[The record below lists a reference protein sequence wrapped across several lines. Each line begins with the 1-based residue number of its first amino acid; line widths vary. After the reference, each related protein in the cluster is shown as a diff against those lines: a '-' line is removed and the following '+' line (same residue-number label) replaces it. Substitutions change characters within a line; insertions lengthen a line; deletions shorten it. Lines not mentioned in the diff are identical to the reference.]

1 MNQLKRYEDL
11 PFQKKL
17 FFVFGFSLV
26 FCIVVAVF
34 VLTDYCTRILVRN
47 NIDNLTVISQQAG
60 IDFNRRVSDTE
71 KQLFNNIT
79 MFQIPDSIAACD
91 ADKSDYKKREL
102 KYRLNQIVAAVLT
115 VVTLICGCILM
126 QYLTRKV
133 SRQINALLDTIQ
145 NAAKGEI
152 GIQAP
157 VYMND
162 DIGKIARRFNEM
174 SLQNKKLIEELVQ
187 AEAQKNSAKMEAV
200 DYKYRF
206 LHTQINPHFIYNSLE
221 TINAIAKVNHTP
233 EVSRIVQLI
242 GKYFRNITK
251 YSDHQ
256 FIALEKEFELLQC
269 FIDIYK
275 NIRGSNIEIRLD
287 YPQELKS
294 VEIPTMLLQP
304 IVENSFVHGMRGMDE
319 LFIVCLSAKGIRD
332 EQGKLSEM
340 ILSVEDNGIGMDE
353 EAVERLTKGKRTEP
367 DEKDRKKVFR
377 NIGVPNI
384 IERLKMLYGDRA
396 KLTVTSGENGT
407 TIQIR
412 LPADGEK
419 KEII

>member
-1 MNQLKRYEDL
+1 MIGITPISSIYHMRLK
-11 PFQKKL
+11 
-17 FFVFGFSLV
+17 V
-26 FCIVVAVF
+26 
-34 VLTDYCTRILVRN
+34 
-47 NIDNLTVISQQAG
+47 
-60 IDFNRRVSDTE
+60 
-71 KQLFNNIT
+71 
-79 MFQIPDSIAACD
+79 
-91 ADKSDYKKREL
+91 
-102 KYRLNQIVAAVLT
+102 QIVAAVLT

-133 SRQINALLDTIQ
+133 SRQINALSDTIQ

-275 NIRGSNIEIRLD
+275 NIRGSNIEIRLT
-287 YPQELKS
+287 
-294 VEIPTMLLQP
+294 IP
-304 IVENSFVHGMRGMDE
+304 
-319 LFIVCLSAKGIRD
+319 
-332 EQGKLSEM
+332 
-340 ILSVEDNGIGMDE
+340 
-353 EAVERLTKGKRTEP
+353 
-367 DEKDRKKVFR
+367 R
-377 NIGVPNI
+377 N
-384 IERLKMLYGDRA
+384 
-396 KLTVTSGENGT
+396 
-407 TIQIR
+407 
-412 LPADGEK
+412 
-419 KEII
+419 

>member
-1 MNQLKRYEDL
+1 MVPNLLRMGSTLY
-11 PFQKKL
+11 
-17 FFVFGFSLV
+17 SLR
-26 FCIVVAVF
+26 FITCSKIRCNFA
-34 VLTDYCTRILVRN
+34 RVR
-47 NIDNLTVISQQAG
+47 
-60 IDFNRRVSDTE
+60 
-71 KQLFNNIT
+71 
-79 MFQIPDSIAACD
+79 PC
-91 ADKSDYKKREL
+91 
-102 KYRLNQIVAAVLT
+102 
-115 VVTLICGCILM
+115 
-126 QYLTRKV
+126 
-133 SRQINALLDTIQ
+133 LLYT
-145 NAAKGEI
+145 
-152 GIQAP
+152 
-157 VYMND
+157 
-162 DIGKIARRFNEM
+162 
-174 SLQNKKLIEELVQ
+174 S
-187 AEAQKNSAKMEAV
+187 

-294 VEIPTMLLQP
+294 VEIPTLLLQP

-340 ILSVEDNGIGMDE
+340 ILSVEDNGIGMRC
-353 EAVERLTKGKRTEP
+353 V
-367 DEKDRKKVFR
+367 
-377 NIGVPNI
+377 
-384 IERLKMLYGDRA
+384 
-396 KLTVTSGENGT
+396 
-407 TIQIR
+407 
-412 LPADGEK
+412 
-419 KEII
+419 

>member
-1 MNQLKRYEDL
+1 MGTWKSKNRHKYLLQYHSIFVCKYR
-11 PFQKKL
+11 KKL
-17 FFVFGFSLV
+17 LV
-26 FCIVVAVF
+26 SKQ
-34 VLTDYCTRILVRN
+34 
-47 NIDNLTVISQQAG
+47 ISDD
-60 IDFNRRVSDTE
+60 I
-71 KQLFNNIT
+71 KQLSYEIC
-79 MFQIPDSIAACD
+79 QRH
-91 ADKSDYKKREL
+91 KW
-102 KYRLNQIVAAVLT
+102 
-115 VVTLICGCILM
+115 VV
-126 QYLTRKV
+126 
-133 SRQINALLDTIQ
+133 
-145 NAAKGEI
+145 
-152 GIQAP
+152 
-157 VYMND
+157 
-162 DIGKIARRFNEM
+162 
-174 SLQNKKLIEELVQ
+174 
-187 AEAQKNSAKMEAV
+187 
-200 DYKYRF
+200 
-206 LHTQINPHFIYNSLE
+206 H
-221 TINAIAKVNHTP
+221 
-233 EVSRIVQLI
+233 
-242 GKYFRNITK
+242 
-251 YSDHQ
+251 
-256 FIALEKEFELLQC
+256 LLQC

-294 VEIPTMLLQP
+294 VEITTMLLKP